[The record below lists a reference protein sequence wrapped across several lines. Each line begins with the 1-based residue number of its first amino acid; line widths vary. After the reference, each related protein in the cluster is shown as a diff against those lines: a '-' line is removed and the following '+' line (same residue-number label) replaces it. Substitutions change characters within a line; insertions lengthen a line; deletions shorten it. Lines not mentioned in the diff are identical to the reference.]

1 MAQLRKTSVSALL
14 SDGGITGNE
23 KEKPGLRRR
32 ARSSLEIVRAPRSFS
47 YITEDPAHPGMQSYK
62 VP

>member
-1 MAQLRKTSVSALL
+1 VSALL
-14 SDGGITGNE
+14 SDGGITGDE